1 MHRAAVAVAPAY
13 PNILAGCNKTKQ
25 VPSFRQQ
32 CGVRGIS
39 VKIGTLRAA
48 AFCGALGIFVSAT
61 TLGPAKA
68 ATLLADGTYSTPGD
82 LTRIDNG
89 GTVLEFLDLTLTD
102 GGFNEAGALATFPGF
117 HLGTQAE
124 VSALFSAFGIVYP
137 LVLNPG
143 DVVDLGA
150 PANAA
155 SFVSHLGAT
164 NLGTGSLGFFDGPGF
179 GDSYFCIST
188 ANCGPLNF
196 VTSTFF
202 TVNAANIG
210 FTLVRTGDIGA
221 TPLPAA
227 LPLFAGG
234 LGVIGLL
241 ARRRKRKLIAT
252 A

>member
-1 MHRAAVAVAPAY
+1 
-13 PNILAGCNKTKQ
+13 
-25 VPSFRQQ
+25 
-32 CGVRGIS
+32 

-164 NLGTGSLGFFDGPGF
+164 NLGTGSQDRSCPVVLSSNQNYKAERRDSCLGADGDRGNHP
-179 GDSYFCIST
+179 
-188 ANCGPLNF
+188 
-196 VTSTFF
+196 
-202 TVNAANIG
+202 
-210 FTLVRTGDIGA
+210 R
-221 TPLPAA
+221 
-227 LPLFAGG
+227 
-234 LGVIGLL
+234 LL
-241 ARRRKRKLIAT
+241 ANKSTPPVTRRIFFGKQNNGSRETLPSAAT
-252 A
+252 ASCLR